1 MRKATVH
8 RAVALAGA
16 LALLVVAAAC
26 GDDDDS
32 AETTGDAP
40 GAGDDGGGEL
50 THIEIGVV
58 PVVDVAPLYLGI
70 EKGFFE
76 EEGLDVEPVVAQG
89 GAAIIPSVV
98 RGDQPI
104 GFSNIV
110 SLLIAQTE
118 DLPVQVISQGV
129 QATDDPENDTAA
141 VAVAGDSD
149 IREVAD
155 LEGKTIAVNTLR
167 NISPLTIT
175 AALDAEGV
183 DTSTLEFVEVPLPDM
198 VGQLDAGDVDAAGL
212 VEPFVT
218 IGENAGD
225 RMLVYDRVAT
235 EPEMTVANYFT
246 SSQFLESDPEVV
258 EGFVRAMNRS
268 LEYATDNAD
277 EARQAIGQYTE
288 IEPDVLEQVVLP
300 LWQEDLNRDSIE
312 HTAELM
318 VEQGITEDRA
328 DVDALIADLEGGG

>member
-1 MRKATVH
+1 MRTGTVR
-8 RAVALAGA
+8 RAIAIAGA
-16 LALLVVAAAC
+16 LALLATMAAC
-26 GDDDDS
+26 GDDDDGTTS
-32 AETTGDAP
+32 GGGAEG
-40 GAGDDGGGEL
+40 GDGGGEL
-50 THIEIGVV
+50 TPVEVGVV

-70 EKGFFE
+70 AQGFFE
-76 EEGLDVEPVVAQG
+76 EVGLDVEPVPAQG
-89 GAAIIPSVV
+89 GAAIIPAVV
-98 RGDQPI
+98 NGDQQI

-118 DLPVQVISQGV
+118 NVPVQVISQGI

-141 VAVAGDSD
+141 VAVAADSD
-149 IREVAD
+149 IREPAD

-198 VGQLDAGDVDAAGL
+198 VGQLESGDVDAAGL

-225 RMLVYDRVAT
+225 RMIIYDRVAT
-235 EPEMTVANYFT
+235 EPEMTIANYFT
-246 SSQFLESDPEVV
+246 SEQFLQSDPEVV
-258 EGFVRAMNRS
+258 EGFVSAMNRS
-268 LEYATDNAD
+268 LTYATDHPD
-277 EARQAIGQYTE
+277 EARQAIGEYTE

-300 LWQEDLNRDSIE
+300 LWQEDLNVDSIE

-318 VEQGITEDRA
+318 VDQGIVDDQP
-328 DVDALIADLEGGG
+328 DVDDLIAEQ